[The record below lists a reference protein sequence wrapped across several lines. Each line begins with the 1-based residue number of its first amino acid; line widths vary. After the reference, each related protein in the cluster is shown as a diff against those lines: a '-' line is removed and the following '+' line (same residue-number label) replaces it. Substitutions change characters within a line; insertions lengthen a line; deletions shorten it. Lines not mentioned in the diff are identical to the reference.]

1 MMNKSIEKQITA
13 ARLHV
18 QQKVFRQF
26 KQEAKRDKAYKP
38 GSLGPSVA
46 ATAIKEEFHG
56 PILSRRERKALAKA
70 NGTPV
75 KKFYSQG

>member
-1 MMNKSIEKQITA
+1 MNKSIEKQITA
-13 ARLHV
+13 AKQHV
-18 QQKVFRQF
+18 QQKASRQF
-26 KQEAKRDKAYKP
+26 KREAKQGKAYKP
-38 GSLGPSVA
+38 GSLGPSAV

-56 PILSRRERKALAKA
+56 LILSRRERKALAKA